1 MQICNLF
8 DYFACMPEI
17 WFCGPFSSLK
27 LSKAP
32 QETRLI
38 QKKFEYLILNW
49 QKVDLLWLYFS
60 ISIFFHH
67 LYVYLMQM
75 PLFNLISNIWLIIM
89 QSMLGICE
97 CEQFFCSNLIW
108 CIKAISLMAPNKRH
122 PHTRI
127 DLEIV
132 HILQCFQVAYNG
144 AHYTKW
150 SICLIQLK
158 SNKINAMNMRA
169 TNG

>member
-1 MQICNLF
+1 MQFIRLF
-8 DYFACMPEI
+8 CLYARNM
-17 WFCGPFSSLK
+17 
-27 LSKAP
+27 
-32 QETRLI
+32 
-38 QKKFEYLILNW
+38 ILR
-49 QKVDLLWLYFS
+49 
-60 ISIFFHH
+60 SIFIIKVIKSTTRNSIDSKKIRIFNIKLAKGWPFVTIFQYFDFFHY

-89 QSMLGICE
+89 QSMLRICE

-144 AHYTKW
+144 AHCTKW

-158 SNKINAMNMRA
+158 SNKINAMNMRV